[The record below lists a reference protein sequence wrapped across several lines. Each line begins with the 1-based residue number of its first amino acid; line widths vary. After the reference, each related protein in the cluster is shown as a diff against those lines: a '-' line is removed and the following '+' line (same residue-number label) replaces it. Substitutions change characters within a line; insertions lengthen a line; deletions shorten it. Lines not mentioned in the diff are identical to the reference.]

1 MIDLREMTEA
11 EFNVFRESTI
21 KSFAAG
27 NVTAGNW
34 EQPGAESRATETLE
48 QLLPAGAA
56 TTGHRFYAITGE
68 QGDLGTLW
76 IFVKGDTAF
85 LFDIMID
92 KKFRGKG
99 FGHQTM
105 DFMEKKLV
113 GEGIS
118 EIELHVFGHNTPARA
133 LYLKTGYLE
142 TDVTMKKNCCQG
154 NSTGTYSFRNT
165 TDIIDY

>member
-1 MIDLREMTEA
+1 MIDLRKMTGA

-34 EQPGAESRATETLE
+34 EQPGAESRATAMLE

-56 TTGHRFYAITGE
+56 TTGHRFYTITGQ

-76 IFVKGDTAF
+76 IFVKSDTAF
-85 LFDIMID
+85 LFDIMLD
-92 KKFRGKG
+92 EKFRGLG
-99 FGHQTM
+99 LGHQTM
-105 DFMEKKLV
+105 DFLEKKLA
-113 GEGIS
+113 GEGIR
-118 EIELHVFGHNTPARA
+118 EIELHVFGHNAPARA

-142 TDVTMKKNCCQG
+142 TDITMKKKILSQ
-154 NSTGTYSFRNT
+154 S
-165 TDIIDY
+165 